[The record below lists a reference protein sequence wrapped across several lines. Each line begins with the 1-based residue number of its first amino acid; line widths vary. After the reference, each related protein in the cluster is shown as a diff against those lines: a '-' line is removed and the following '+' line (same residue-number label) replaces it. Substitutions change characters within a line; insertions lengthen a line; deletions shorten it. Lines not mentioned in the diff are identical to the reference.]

1 MPEENSPKDSK
12 AFTALLLLALNII
25 EVVSQVGIV
34 VVWFVAGWAIWKF
47 GWERF
52 HEIFW
57 SALGICMIFV
67 GSVFGVKLL
76 KRVVN

>member
-34 VVWFVAGWAIWKF
+34 VVWIVAGWAIWKF

-57 SALGICMIFV
+57 PTLGICVIFI
-67 GSVFGVKLL
+67 GSIFGVKLL